1 VKLLTVGALIPRK
14 HIDWCRE
21 TCRVLVQQGE
31 EVDWLVIGNGKLKRT
46 LQIGVPQQMRFMDFA
61 PRLRPHFEWA
71 DLFVLPSEDEGFG
84 MVYIESVICGT
95 PFVCSK
101 GQGGEEIVNLTGAGV
116 TVDISGQPYDIKFR
130 VAEAI
135 RRALPLKPLKPEM
148 IRIARELTDT
158 NRIRHEWVNLVAAVK
173 SE

>member
-1 VKLLTVGALIPRK
+1 MKIITVGALIPRK

-21 TCRVLVQQGE
+21 TCRVLVEQGE
-31 EVDWLVIGNGKLKRT
+31 TVDWLVIGNGKLKRT
-46 LQIGVPQQMRFMDFA
+46 LRIGAPNQMRFIDYV

-130 VAEAI
+130 VAEAVHQALAI
-135 RRALPLKPLKPEM
+135 RPVTSDM
-148 IRIARELTDT
+148 IRKARELTDT
-158 NRIRHEWVNLVAAVK
+158 ARIREDWRRLESLAK
-173 SE
+173 S